1 MYEYK
6 CMKKQ
11 RYESMNENKFVT
23 HINIGT
29 TNPTK
34 CPLGVTS
41 IKVHNNG
48 SQSKARINNITNTNR
63 VLFFCKNKSL
73 HTHNYIHI

>member
-11 RYESMNENKFVT
+11 RYESMNENKCVT
-23 HINIGT
+23 HTNIGT

-63 VLFFCKNKSL
+63 VFFCKNKSL